1 MSFWLPPL
9 LRLLAIAVLGLLVS
23 WVTNPTIGFAVT
35 SLGFAALVVVQ
46 LRYLDQMRQWLKTP
60 RPEDIPDGWGAWG
73 DVFAEMYRTHRREE
87 KGRARLAQALSRFE
101 QAAEAI
107 PDGVILLDVQNRIDW
122 CNTTAASQFGIEL
135 AVDRGQVV
143 THLIR
148 YPAFSDYLAQD
159 PGTTEPVVLRTT
171 GDTPLV
177 LSIQVILF
185 AEDEKLMLSRDITA
199 IDRTETIRR
208 DFIANV
214 SHELRTPLTVIN
226 GYLEHL
232 AEGVIDP
239 RSATRPVAVMREQA
253 LRMTR
258 LVEDLLTL
266 SRLESDDNVLCEEDV
281 DVAALVATLLEEGRT
296 LSSNRHVLLADVASV
311 HLRGSADE
319 LRSAF
324 SNLVSNA
331 VRYTPESG
339 RITLRWIAD
348 GASLRFSVTDN
359 GIGIPAEHLPRL
371 AERFYRVDRSRSR
384 ETGGTGLG
392 LAIVKHVLMRHRG
405 HLEIASTPGEGSTF
419 TCVFPLERA
428 IFTAAEPARARA
440 SA

>member
-1 MSFWLPPL
+1 
-9 LRLLAIAVLGLLVS
+9 
-23 WVTNPTIGFAVT
+23 
-35 SLGFAALVVVQ
+35 
-46 LRYLDQMRQWLKTP
+46 
-60 RPEDIPDGWGAWG
+60 
-73 DVFAEMYRTHRREE
+73 
-87 KGRARLAQALSRFE
+87 
-101 QAAEAI
+101 
-107 PDGVILLDVQNRIDW
+107 
-122 CNTTAASQFGIEL
+122 
-135 AVDRGQVV
+135 
-143 THLIR
+143 
-148 YPAFSDYLAQD
+148 
-159 PGTTEPVVLRTT
+159 
-171 GDTPLV
+171 
-177 LSIQVILF
+177 
-185 AEDEKLMLSRDITA
+185 
-199 IDRTETIRR
+199 
-208 DFIANV
+208 
-214 SHELRTPLTVIN
+214 
-226 GYLEHL
+226 
-232 AEGVIDP
+232 
-239 RSATRPVAVMREQA
+239 
-253 LRMTR
+253 
-258 LVEDLLTL
+258 
-266 SRLESDDNVLCEEDV
+266 
-281 DVAALVATLLEEGRT
+281 
-296 LSSNRHVLLADVASV
+296 VLLADVASV